1 MNRNSKWLKALVWIL
16 IFGSVLSVFI
26 TLIYTVLL

>member
-26 TLIYTVLL
+26 TLIYTALL